1 MFHRNYFFLWIGNKS
16 KIHSFRT
23 NDPKTVSNPQNSGA
37 FHFCNLN
44 RRLHAYSSLFKKT
57 IWKMLARRAYFSLKF
72 SSRLF
77 RSLSSK
83 ADAFDLSLDSA
94 KWPSPLRSCSCNSLT
109 KKNINEFVTLS
120 GWVDSV
126 RIMKDSV
133 FIILRDGE
141 GQTQTLFDCDKEGFC
156 LFGRLSTS
164 WIVAQENPYGECC
177 VCWGKCR
184 FCCGSFIHSRS

>member
-1 MFHRNYFFLWIGNKS
+1 MFHRNYCLLLLVNKS

-23 NDPKTVSNPQNSGA
+23 NDPKTVTNPQNSGT
-37 FHFCNLN
+37 FDFCNLN
-44 RRLHAYSSLFKKT
+44 TRLHAYSSLFKNS
-57 IWKMLARRAYFSLKF
+57 IWKMLARRAYFSVKF

-83 ADAFDLSLDSA
+83 ADVFDLSLDSA
-94 KWPSPLRSCSCNSLT
+94 KWPFPLRSCSCNSLT

-141 GQTQTLFDCDKEGFC
+141 GQTQTLFECDKEGFC
-156 LFGRLSTS
+156 LLGLLFTS
-164 WIVAQENPYGECC
+164 
-177 VCWGKCR
+177 
-184 FCCGSFIHSRS
+184 

>member
-1 MFHRNYFFLWIGNKS
+1 
-16 KIHSFRT
+16 
-23 NDPKTVSNPQNSGA
+23 
-37 FHFCNLN
+37 
-44 RRLHAYSSLFKKT
+44 
-57 IWKMLARRAYFSLKF
+57 MLARRAYFSLKF

-83 ADAFDLSLDSA
+83 ADVFDLSLDST

-109 KKNINEFVTLS
+109 KKNINESVTLS

-141 GQTQTLFDCDKEGFC
+141 GQTQTLFECDKEGFYISC
-156 LFGRLSTS
+156 VLSNS
-164 WIVAQENPYGECC
+164 
-177 VCWGKCR
+177 
-184 FCCGSFIHSRS
+184 